1 MVAAMQVTREKV
13 LDFRVARA
21 HLATRLAADDGAAP
35 VGPSLASAMAS
46 GLRTT
51 AASGPAAALAAR
63 VAGAGQATLD
73 ALVTDRSVVEVVGM
87 RASPHLI
94 VAADWAVLTAAA
106 LPAGDAS
113 LAAAL
118 DGLSR
123 RGDPFAQLTPTR
135 ALEIATDAALES
147 LADGPLDRG
156 ALSAA
161 MTAILPPEL
170 SPYCAG
176 CKSEHVGE
184 TLFRLA
190 GEAGGYVRR
199 SGVRGKATLCR
210 PADWFG
216 SDTVAPR
223 ADRLP
228 PGELEVARHELTRRF
243 LRSHGPSDERGLA
256 AWLGVTPAD
265 GAARWAYFP
274 EPLTPVGYEGRELW
288 VLEADVDELALAAP
302 SAAGVRLLAPYDP
315 LLLTPDRATL
325 VPDRPAQKELWRAL
339 GNPGAVLVHGRVTGG
354 WRAAASGRRL
364 TLTLTPFAGW
374 DWAEVPAITIEAAR
388 LAGARGMALA
398 DVVVERT

>member
-1 MVAAMQVTREKV
+1 MVSPMHLTREKV
-13 LDFRVARA
+13 VDFRVARA
-21 HLATRLAADDGAAP
+21 HLAARLAADDGAAP
-35 VGPSLASAMAS
+35 VGPSVASAMAL

-73 ALVTDRSVVEVVGM
+73 ALVADRSVVEVVGM

-106 LPAGDAS
+106 LPDGDAA

-135 ALEIATDAALES
+135 ALELATDAALES

-161 MTAILPPEL
+161 MTSLLPPEL

-199 SGVRGKATLCR
+199 TGVRGKASLCR

-216 SDTVAPR
+216 SDAVAPR

-228 PGELEVARHELTRRF
+228 AGELAAARHELTRRF
-243 LRSHGPSDERGLA
+243 LRAHGPSDERGLA
-256 AWLGVTPAD
+256 AWLGLTPAD
-265 GAARWAYFP
+265 GATRWAYFP
-274 EPLTPVGYEGRELW
+274 DPLTPVRYEGRELW

-302 SAAGVRLLAPYDP
+302 SAGVRLLAPYDP

-325 VPDRPAQKELWRAL
+325 VPDRDAQKELWRAL
-339 GNPGAVLVHGRVTGG
+339 GNPGAVLVHGQVTGG
-354 WRAAASGRRL
+354 WRAAAGGRRL
-364 TLTLTPFAGW
+364 TLTLTPFPGW

-398 DVVVERT
+398 DVVVERD